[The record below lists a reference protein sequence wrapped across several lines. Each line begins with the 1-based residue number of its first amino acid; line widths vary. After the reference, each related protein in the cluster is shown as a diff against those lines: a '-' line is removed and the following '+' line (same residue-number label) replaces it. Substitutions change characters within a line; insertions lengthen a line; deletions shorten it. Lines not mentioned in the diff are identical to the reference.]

1 MFKFLELRNLDTF
14 YFNTVIKY
22 CREVFHYSIKE
33 TSALVGKLQLRD
45 NEQVKAHVL
54 YADCLGEL
62 VGFVIFYYLPKNKV
76 GFVEALY
83 ILEHYQDQGIGRQL
97 YWHMMDFLKER
108 YPQCEGHV
116 LEIGQDKENYLRR
129 KAFFLKQGCIPIAL
143 DFFSLDP
150 VVSKS
155 GIRILYQPYRLNQ
168 VYSLKT
174 MQEIFR
180 EMAINLV
187 HTISV
192 PVHFFG
198 MDFKLIWAA
207 RR

>member
-1 MFKFLELRNLDTF
+1 MFRFQELRNLDTF

-22 CREVFHYSIKE
+22 CREFFHYSIKE
-33 TSALVGKLQLRD
+33 TNALVGKLQARD
-45 NEQVKAHVL
+45 QELVKAHVI

-62 VGFVIFYYLPKNKV
+62 VGFVIFYYLPRNKV

-83 ILEHYQDQGIGRQL
+83 VLEHYRDQGIGRQL
-97 YWHMMDFLKER
+97 YWSMMDYLKEH

-116 LEIGQDKENYLRR
+116 LEICRDKENHLKRE
-129 KAFFLKQGCIPIAL
+129 KSFFLKQGCIPIAL
-143 DFFSLDP
+143 DFFSIDP

-155 GIRILYQPYRLNQ
+155 GLRILYQPYRLNQ
-168 VYSLKT
+168 VYSLRT

-187 HTISV
+187 HTITV
-192 PVHFFG
+192 PVRFQSG
-198 MDFKLIWAA
+198 PKKRLG
-207 RR
+207 